1 MPCGIISTRRF
12 VCLSPNRPID
22 RWPRS
27 VHNDPL
33 MSEGGRDSAEDDASP
48 TVEMAVGP
56 QSVTG
61 QIDALMPGLKAGR
74 AEDYNRLHALIA
86 DRLFRGAYRLLEDR
100 QEAEDAVQEA
110 FLELIRAGCPPD
122 EGRSLEAWLHT
133 SIRFTCADQFRRRQR
148 RPASPR
154 ADVPDSSDEDE
165 YWLGYDPELERA
177 LAELTPMQRLV
188 IQLKH
193 VEGLDGQSIAEVA
206 GISRGAVYATAA
218 RAERR
223 LGRLLVGNLRP
234 FSRRSKG
241 GHR

>member
-1 MPCGIISTRRF
+1 
-12 VCLSPNRPID
+12 
-22 RWPRS
+22 
-27 VHNDPL
+27 
-33 MSEGGRDSAEDDASP
+33 MSEGGRDSAEEETPRTAE
-48 TVEMAVGP
+48 VAVGP
-56 QSVTG
+56 QSVTN
-61 QIDALMPGLKAGR
+61 QIDALMPGLKAGKP
-74 AEDYNRLHALIA
+74 ESYNHLHALIA

-148 RPASPR
+148 RPSSPR
-154 ADVPDSSDEDE
+154 ADVPDSQDEDE
-165 YWLGYDPELERA
+165 YWLGYDPDLERA

-193 VEGLDGQSIAEVA
+193 IEGLDGHSIAEVT
-206 GISRGAVYATAA
+206 GTSRGAVYATAA

-234 FSRRSKG
+234 PSRRSKG
-241 GHR
+241 GLR

>member
-1 MPCGIISTRRF
+1 MQYPEQWGGEPSLGTQ
-12 VCLSPNRPID
+12 NRPID
-22 RWPRS
+22 RQLGS
-27 VHNDPL
+27 DQNGSL
-33 MSEGGRDSAEDDASP
+33 MSEGGRDSAEEDTSQTA
-48 TVEMAVGP
+48 EMALGP
-56 QSVTG
+56 QSVTN

-74 AEDYNRLHALIA
+74 PEAYNRLHALIA

-110 FLELIRAGCPPD
+110 FLELIRAGCPPE

-154 ADVPDSSDEDE
+154 ANVPDQQDEDE
-165 YWLGYDPELERA
+165 YWLGYDPDLERA

-193 VEGLDGQSIAEVA
+193 VEGLDGHSIAEVT
-206 GISRGAVYATAA
+206 GTTRGAVYATAA

-234 FSRRSKG
+234 SGRRSRG
-241 GHR
+241 GIR

>member
-1 MPCGIISTRRF
+1 
-12 VCLSPNRPID
+12 
-22 RWPRS
+22 
-27 VHNDPL
+27 
-33 MSEGGRDSAEDDASP
+33 MSADENEPGEETAPKETGKRAGA
-48 TVEMAVGP
+48 
-56 QSVTG
+56 QSVTAK
-61 QIDALMPGLKAGR
+61 IDALMPGLKRGR
-74 AEDYNRLHALIA
+74 PEAYNQLHALIA

-148 RPASPR
+148 RPSSPR
-154 ADVPDSSDEDE
+154 ADVPDQTGEDE

-177 LAELTPMQRLV
+177 LAALTPMQRLV

-193 VEGLDGQSIAEVA
+193 VEGLDGHAIAE
-206 GISRGAVYATAA
+206 ITNNSRGAVYAIAA

-223 LGRLLVGNLRP
+223 LGRLLVGKLHP
-234 FSRRSKG
+234 SSCHSGGDSR
-241 GHR
+241 